1 MRMFLIALTA
11 GLVGT
16 VLLGVGCRNAAAPAG
31 GSGIGDAATVTVVNS
46 KCPIMG
52 TALDRTKVPPS
63 LVQDFEGQKV
73 GFCCAMCPPQ
83 WRALSDDQ
91 KRAKL
96 AAAMSG
102 STPPVAGREGHS
114 Q

>member
-1 MRMFLIALTA
+1 MRMFLVALTA

-63 LVQDFEGQKV
+63 LVVDFEGQKV
-73 GFCCAMCPPQ
+73 GFCCAMCPAR
-83 WRALSDDQ
+83 WRALSDDE

-96 AAAMSG
+96 AAAISG
-102 STPPVAGREGHS
+102 STPPAAGHEGHS
-114 Q
+114 R